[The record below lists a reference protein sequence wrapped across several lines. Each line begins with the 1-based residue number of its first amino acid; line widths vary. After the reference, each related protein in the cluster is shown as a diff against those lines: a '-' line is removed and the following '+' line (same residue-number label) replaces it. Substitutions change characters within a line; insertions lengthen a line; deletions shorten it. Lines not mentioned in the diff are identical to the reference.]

1 MPRFRC
7 AGSGSSGNAY
17 TIETD
22 SGEILLIECGV
33 SWNKILK
40 MIDFKILDVAGC
52 LVTHSHLDHI
62 SAFKDVLKN
71 GIQIYT
77 NDETAEHFEVV
88 SGEKMIGKQEK
99 IPFEIGSFTV
109 TPFYLP
115 HTTKDADTGRII
127 PCPNFGYIIQQEE
140 IGTLL
145 YMTDME
151 YCQYSFKRRMPNHLV
166 IECNYIDD
174 LVDREQNNYVHRLR
188 GHCSL
193 NTCKGIVQINKTSTL
208 RTVTLIHLSDKASDE
223 KRMVDSVKKIVG
235 ENVEV
240 NVAKP
245 GLSVDLNKFPF

>member
-1 MPRFRC
+1 MPKFLC
-7 AGSGSSGNAY
+7 AGSGSAGNAY
-17 TIETD
+17 AIETD

-33 SWNKILK
+33 PWNKILK
-40 MIDFKILDVAGC
+40 MIDFKTLNAIGC
-52 LVTHSHLDHI
+52 IVSHSHLDHVF
-62 SAFKDVLKN
+62 AFKDVLKN

-77 NDETAEHFEVV
+77 NDETADHFEVIT
-88 SGEKMIGKQEK
+88 GEKMRGIPEK
-99 IPFEIGSFTV
+99 IQSKCGSFTI

-127 PCPNFGYIIQQEE
+127 PCPNFGYMIQQEE

-151 YCQYSFKRRMPNHLV
+151 YCLYSFKSRRPNHLV

-174 LVDREQNNYVHRLR
+174 LVDMEQNNYVHRLR

-193 NTCKGIVQINKTSTL
+193 DTCKGIVQINKTSAL

-235 ENVEV
+235 ENVDV

-245 GLSVDLNKFPF
+245 GLSVDLNRFPF